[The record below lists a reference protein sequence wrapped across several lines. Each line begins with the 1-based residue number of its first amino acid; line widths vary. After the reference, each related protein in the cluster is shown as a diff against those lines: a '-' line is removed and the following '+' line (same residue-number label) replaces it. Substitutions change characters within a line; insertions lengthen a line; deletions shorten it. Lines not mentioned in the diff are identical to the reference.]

1 MAEER
6 PENQTQA
13 APQPANEEQKPITA
27 LELAK
32 HVVNTTSAVLGA
44 LDTICDDAEKM
55 RTARELLAE
64 LQRMAIEY
72 TFNAAER
79 AQKRSTWRRGG
90 YKSRGWKR

>member
-6 PENQTQA
+6 PEATSNDASEGQR
-13 APQPANEEQKPITA
+13 PITA

-32 HVVNTTSAVLGA
+32 HVVNVTSAVLGA
-44 LDTICDDAEKM
+44 LESMCDDAEKM

-90 YKSRGWKR
+90 YRSRGWKR

>member
-6 PENQTQA
+6 PEATSNDVSEGQR
-13 APQPANEEQKPITA
+13 PITA

-32 HVVNTTSAVLGA
+32 HVVNVTSAVLGA
-44 LDTICDDAEKM
+44 LESMCDDAEKM

-90 YKSRGWKR
+90 YRSRGWKR